1 MSTYLPPENVKAFV
15 PITINPEVKVAIQEN
30 TLKRNNPSEN
40 RFFSF
45 LAQFTSNM
53 VRKKEGGKP

>member
-15 PITINPEVKVAIQEN
+15 PIKINPEVKVAIQEN

-45 LAQFTSNM
+45 LAQFTSTW
-53 VRKKEGGKP
+53 

>member
-15 PITINPEVKVAIQEN
+15 PITINPEVKVATQEN
-30 TLKRNNPSEN
+30 TLTRNNPSEN

-45 LAQFTSNM
+45 LAQFTSTW
-53 VRKKEGGKP
+53 